1 MDTYD
6 VIVVGVGG
14 MGSAVVY
21 QLARRGLRVLGLE
34 QHDIPHERGSSH
46 GVSRIIRLAYFEHH
60 SYVPL
65 LHRAYALWWELE
77 HEVQERL
84 LFLTGSLDIGS
95 ETSSVFAGALQA
107 AERYHLVHEVL
118 DAADIQ
124 RRFPGYGIEAP
135 LLGLYQPQGG
145 LLASERCI
153 VAHVSAA
160 LRRGAEVH
168 GRETVRGWE
177 PQGDGVL
184 VQTDRGTYQAK
195 RLVLTAGAWLPRL
208 LGERD
213 VTMQPERQ
221 VLLWTQPQAPEHFQ
235 VGTFPVFNMVVDEGQ
250 FYGLPIYS
258 IPGFKCARWHHLEQ
272 AVDDPDTMDRD
283 CHPEDEAILRSFV
296 QRYFPLGT
304 GPTLSMRTCM
314 FTNTPD
320 GHFVIDIHPQHPQVV
335 LAGGF
340 SGHGYKFC
348 SVVGEVLADLA
359 EQGSTRHDIALFRA
373 SRFAEMPAASDA

>member
-1 MDTYD
+1 METYD

-14 MGSAVVY
+14 MGSAAVY
-21 QLARRGLRVLGLE
+21 QLTRRGLRVLGLE

-46 GVSRIIRLAYFEHH
+46 GVSRIIRLAYFEHP

-77 HEVQERL
+77 HEVHERL
-84 LFLTGSLDIGS
+84 LFLTGSLDIGT
-95 ETSSVFAGALQA
+95 ETSAVFAGALQA

-118 DAADIQ
+118 GATDVQ

-168 GRETVRGWE
+168 GRETVCSWE

-184 VQTDRGTYQAK
+184 VQTDRGTYQAQ
-195 RLVLTAGAWLPRL
+195 RLVLTAGAWLSRL
-208 LGERD
+208 LGESD

-235 VGTFPVFNMVVDEGQ
+235 IGTFPVFNMVVDEGQ
-250 FYGLPIYS
+250 FYGFPIYS

-283 CHPEDEAILRSFV
+283 CHPEDEAILRSFG
-296 QRYFPLGT
+296 QRYFPLGA

-320 GHFVIDIHPQHPQVV
+320 GHFVIDMHPQYPQVV

-348 SVVGEVLADLA
+348 SVVGEILADLA
-359 EQGSTRHDIALFRA
+359 EQGATRHDIALFRA
-373 SRFAEMPAASDA
+373 NRFAEMPSA